1 MLTGIAKRRGMGFTT
16 VPLTAVSLAVMMIGL
31 WYFGFPRQVHACSC
45 LEPGSPTEEL
55 EEVDAVFAGRVVSIQ
70 TADNPNAPVS
80 YFDKTTFV
88 FEVSA
93 AWKGTVHEKM
103 YIHRSPFVYACEFDF
118 IEGEEYIVYAYENPN
133 VEGGYSAYN
142 CSRTALLGLARRD
155 LDVLGEGHAPGSNT
169 TEPVPEQPPDSV
181 VSWAWV
187 IALAV
192 VAVVIAI
199 GGAVFYPRVK
209 RR

>member
-1 MLTGIAKRRGMGFTT
+1 MRFTT
-16 VPLTAVSLAVMMIGL
+16 VFLTAVSLAVMMTFL
-31 WYFGFPRQVHACSC
+31 WSFCSPGQVHACTR
-45 LEPGSPTEEL
+45 LEFGSPPTEEL
-55 EEVDAVFAGRVVSIQ
+55 EEADAVFAGRVVSIQ
-70 TADNPNAPVS
+70 NADNPDAPVS
-80 YFDKTTFV
+80 HFDKTTFV

-103 YIHRSPFVYACEFDF
+103 YIHTTGLGITCEFYF
-118 IEGEEYIVYAYENPN
+118 IEGEEYLVYAYQNPN
-133 VEGGYSAYN
+133 VEAGYSAST
-142 CSRTALLGLARRD
+142 CSRTALLELARGD
-155 LDVLGEGHAPGSNT
+155 LNVLGDGHAPGSNT
-169 TEPVPEQPPDSV
+169 SGPEPEQPPDSV

-192 VAVVIAI
+192 ISTVIAI